1 MNPSDSVKN
10 IVSIIL
16 DISTKDL
23 IFLTHHLRREM
34 CFRQVEESDEGLGIR
49 TINKE
54 TGKKSVN
61 LELLLRRDKKQ
72 QRDIRDKLENELDC
86 VERDLP
92 TELDTYRDSRECVEI
107 DLPTELENELD
118 SYIKSKYDLY
128 SECIEN
134 ILTKPKPDVRKQK
147 NIKPD
152 YKNLKF
158 VYKNLRFKSHKR
170 LYKER
175 RAKRKP
181 AAYLFK

>member
-23 IFLTHHLRREM
+23 IFLTHHLRLEM
-34 CFRQVEESDEGLGIR
+34 SFRQVEESDEGLGIR

-61 LELLLRRDKKQ
+61 LELLIRRDKKQ
-72 QRDIRDKLENELDC
+72 QRDILEELEHELDR

-92 TELDTYRDSRECVEI
+92 TELDAYRDSHECVEI
-107 DLPTELENELD
+107 DLPTELKNELD

-134 ILTKPKPDVRKQK
+134 ILTKPDVRKQK
-147 NIKPD
+147 NIKPA

>member
-23 IFLTHHLRREM
+23 IFLTHHLSREM
-34 CFRQVEESDEGLGIR
+34 SFRQVEESDEGLGIR
-49 TINKE
+49 TINKK
-54 TGKKSVN
+54 TGKQSVN

-72 QRDIRDKLENELDC
+72 QRDKLENELDR

-92 TELDTYRDSRECVEI
+92 TELDTYRDSHECVEI
-107 DLPTELENELD
+107 NLPTELENELD
-118 SYIKSKYDLY
+118 SCIKSKYDLY

-134 ILTKPKPDVRKQK
+134 ILTKLDVRKQK
-147 NIKPD
+147 NIKPA

-170 LYKER
+170 LNKER

-181 AAYLFK
+181 SDLFN

>member
-92 TELDTYRDSRECVEI
+92 TELDTYRDSHECVEI

-134 ILTKPKPDVRKQK
+134 ILTKLDVRKQK
-147 NIKPD
+147 NIKPA

>member
-1 MNPSDSVKN
+1 MNQSDSVKN

-92 TELDTYRDSRECVEI
+92 TELDTYRDSHECVEI

-134 ILTKPKPDVRKQK
+134 ILTKLDVRKQK
-147 NIKPD
+147 NIKPA

-181 AAYLFK
+181 AAYLFN

>member
-92 TELDTYRDSRECVEI
+92 TELDTYRDSHECVEI

-147 NIKPD
+147 NIKP
-152 YKNLKF
+152 

>member
-23 IFLTHHLRREM
+23 IFLTHHLSREM
-34 CFRQVEESDEGLGIR
+34 SFRQVEESNEGLGIR

-118 SYIKSKYDLY
+118 SCIKSKYDLY

-147 NIKPD
+147 NIKPA

-170 LYKER
+170 LNKER

-181 AAYLFK
+181 SDLFN